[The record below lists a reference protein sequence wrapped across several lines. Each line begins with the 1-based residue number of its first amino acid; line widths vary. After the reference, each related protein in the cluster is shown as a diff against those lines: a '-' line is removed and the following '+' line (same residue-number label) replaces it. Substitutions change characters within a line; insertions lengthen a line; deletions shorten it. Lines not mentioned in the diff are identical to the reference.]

1 MFYQTEGIV
10 LRETAYKDSD
20 ILLTVLTKDHG
31 KVTLKARGVR
41 KNTSPLKS
49 ACQLLAYSEFTY
61 QEMRGQLIVKEAVC
75 REMFPELRSDIEAV
89 SLGFYFA
96 QAAEVLSEE
105 DYYDPALLSLLLNS
119 LYALA
124 KLKKPQAVVKAAFEW
139 RLACMAGYAPDLG
152 GCAICGKREPDRFNV
167 NRGVLQ
173 CASCQHEEMDGL
185 RLPVSPGTLTALR
198 YLSSCEEKKIFSFSL
213 GEEAMREL
221 CGITETY
228 LITQLERGFSTL
240 ELYKSLF
247 YTNNYYGETYE

>member
-1 MFYQTEGIV
+1 MFYQSEGIV

-20 ILLTVLTKDHG
+20 KLLTVLTKDHG
-31 KVTLKARGVR
+31 KVTQKARGVR

-139 RLACMAGYAPDLG
+139 RLVCMAGYAPMLEPQTM
-152 GCAICGKREPDRFNV
+152 ISVGKTPHS
-167 NRGVLQ
+167 
-173 CASCQHEEMDGL
+173 AA
-185 RLPVSPGTLTALR
+185 ALSR
-198 YLSSCEEKKIFSFSL
+198 SSS
-213 GEEAMREL
+213 A
-221 CGITETY
+221 
-228 LITQLERGFSTL
+228 
-240 ELYKSLF
+240 
-247 YTNNYYGETYE
+247 

>member
-20 ILLTVLTKDHG
+20 KLLTVLTKDHG

-96 QAAEVLSEE
+96 QTAEVLSEE
-105 DYYDPALLSLLLNS
+105 DYYDPALLSLLLILSTLS
-119 LYALA
+119 LGITAF
-124 KLKKPQAVVKAAFEW
+124 VVKAMPVTPS
-139 RLACMAGYAPDLG
+139 RLTPLLLLTYSCSLTTSW
-152 GCAICGKREPDRFNV
+152 
-167 NRGVLQ
+167 VL
-173 CASCQHEEMDGL
+173 
-185 RLPVSPGTLTALR
+185 
-198 YLSSCEEKKIFSFSL
+198 
-213 GEEAMREL
+213 
-221 CGITETY
+221 
-228 LITQLERGFSTL
+228 
-240 ELYKSLF
+240 
-247 YTNNYYGETYE
+247 

>member
-1 MFYQTEGIV
+1 MFYKTEGIV

-20 ILLTVLTKDHG
+20 KILNVLTKDHG

-61 QEMRGQLIVKEAVC
+61 QEFHGQYVIKEAVC

-105 DYYDPALLSLLLNS
+105 DYYDPALLSLLLNG

-124 KLKKPQAVVKAAFEW
+124 KLKKPQSVVKAAFEW
-139 RLACMAGYAPDLG
+139 RLAAMAGYAPDLG
-152 GCAICGKREPDRFNV
+152 GCAVCGKREPDRFNV

-173 CASCQHEEMDGL
+173 CAQCQHEDLGGL
-185 RLPVSPGTLTALR
+185 RLPVSPGTLAALR
-198 YLSSCEEKKIFSFSL
+198 YIASCDEKRIFSYRL

-221 CGITETY
+221 CGVTETY
-228 LITQLERGFSTL
+228 LITQLERGFPTL

-247 YTNNYYGETYE
+247 YTNNFNGETYE